1 MSAPCGA
8 EIKLKLTPKLTKIIL
23 INFELNFEQFLR
35 VSGLTEIKG
44 IMKKEYNKP
53 AMRVVKMQQR
63 VHILA
68 GSPGGNDGKSMQ
80 MYNDAIDDE
89 NAVW

>member
-1 MSAPCGA
+1 M
-8 EIKLKLTPKLTKIIL
+8 
-23 INFELNFEQFLR
+23 N
-35 VSGLTEIKG
+35 
-44 IMKKEYNKP
+44 KKEYKKP

-68 GSPGGNDGKSMQ
+68 GSPNSQSNMQ
-80 MYNDAIDDE
+80 IYSNDAINDE

>member
-1 MSAPCGA
+1 MY
-8 EIKLKLTPKLTKIIL
+8 
-23 INFELNFEQFLR
+23 NFERKRPHKQKR
-35 VSGLTEIKG
+35 
-44 IMKKEYNKP
+44 IMNKKEYKKP

-68 GSPGGNDGKSMQ
+68 GSPNSQSNMQ
-80 MYNDAIDDE
+80 IYSNDAINDE

>member
-1 MSAPCGA
+1 M
-8 EIKLKLTPKLTKIIL
+8 
-23 INFELNFEQFLR
+23 N
-35 VSGLTEIKG
+35 
-44 IMKKEYNKP
+44 KKEYNKP

-80 MYNDAIDDE
+80 MYNDAINDE

>member
-44 IMKKEYNKP
+44 IMKKEYTKP

-63 VHILA
+63 HIICT
-68 GSPGGNDGKSMQ
+68 SPGSQSNIK
-80 MYNDAIDDE
+80 MYNEEINDE

>member
-63 VHILA
+63 HIICT
-68 GSPGGNDGKSMQ
+68 SPGGNDGKSMQ
-80 MYNDAIDDE
+80 MYNDAINDE

>member
-63 VHILA
+63 HIICT
-68 GSPGGNDGKSMQ
+68 SPNSQSNMK
-80 MYNDAIDDE
+80 MYNDAINDE